1 MGFPVIRIHG
11 DEGQHIDGR
20 LEDIKFS
27 ISADVMK
34 AVSWITALHI
44 LSEGL
49 SKTVGTSFVRVARGA
64 PFICPHKDTVVIFA
78 ILKESLFFRKIGN
91 HITVNV
97 AVFHQVS
104 KDAPHIGIRLG
115 QFKWF
120 LKRFLPSSS
129 RRVYCTLLT
138 SQERF
143 DCVRVTVMIKPPDKT
158 DRISALAAVVIE
170 PFTATD
176 GHAVIS
182 IEPLIPARRKEFF
195 SSLAEELFQIHFSCS
210 LFLLIGEM
218 NILSHSTSF
227 PLHRWP
233 ILPSLL
239 LMIISLMPKG

>member
-20 LEDIKFS
+20 LEGIKFS

-49 SKTVGTSFVRVARGA
+49 SKTVGTSFVSVARGA
-64 PFICPHKDTVVIFA
+64 LFICPHKDTVVIFA

-104 KDAPHIGIRLG
+104 KDAPHIGIGLG

-143 DCVRVTVMIKPPDKT
+143 DCVRVWFFNLEERLEDDFEVFSFRTGE
-158 DRISALAAVVIE
+158 SAGNIMSRKQLCVV
-170 PFTATD
+170 
-176 GHAVIS
+176 
-182 IEPLIPARRKEFF
+182 PL
-195 SSLAEELFQIHFSCS
+195 
-210 LFLLIGEM
+210 
-218 NILSHSTSF
+218 
-227 PLHRWP
+227 
-233 ILPSLL
+233 
-239 LMIISLMPKG
+239 